1 MRGKARHPI
10 GYEVQ
15 VVLLLGL
22 SYGFAFY
29 DRQMMTFLSPFVIQ
43 EFRLNY
49 FQVGALG
56 AGLSLTWA
64 LGAYA
69 FGRWSDRLG
78 VRKPFLMAALVIFS
92 LCSVLSGLAPEFW
105 SLLASRV
112 LMGAVEGPFLPICL
126 AIVAAAAPAVRR
138 GFDSGVVQNVFGSLL
153 GGALA
158 PLLSVAIAVALGW
171 RASFFTAAIPGLLLA
186 LIVWKCVDE
195 PAKPAPGT
203 QASEPPLGIAAMLGH
218 RNIVL
223 CCVISCLLVG
233 SALLVAIFLPVYLT
247 STRHYSPTL
256 MSNIMAILGFC
267 PPVGGVLLPWL
278 SDRYGRRWPLIG
290 GAALMAITPLAA
302 LYFEGSLPMLVALL
316 FLGWIG
322 MGTFPLF
329 MAVVPAETLAFRGT
343 AAAMGLVVG
352 VGEITGG
359 VFGPL
364 VAGRI
369 ADLFGQAAPLLIAA
383 GFAGAGVLV
392 GLALIETNPRTAR
405 TA

>member
-1 MRGKARHPI
+1 MSTQARGSV

-15 VVLLLGL
+15 VVILLGL

-29 DRQMMTFLSPFVIQ
+29 DRQMMTFLSPFVIK
-43 EFRLNY
+43 EFGLNN

-56 AGLSLTWA
+56 SGLSLTWA

-78 VRKPFLMAALVIFS
+78 VRKPFLVAALVIFS

-105 SLLASRV
+105 SLLGSRV
-112 LMGAVEGPFLPICL
+112 LMGAVEGPFMPICL
-126 AIVAAAAPAVRR
+126 AIVAAAAPAQRR
-138 GFDSGVVQNVFGSLL
+138 GFDSGIVQNVFGSLL

-158 PLLSVAIAVALGW
+158 PVLSVKIAVALGW

-203 QASEPPLGIAAMLGH
+203 LASEPPLSIAAMLGH
-218 RNIVL
+218 RNIAL

-290 GAALMAITPLAA
+290 GAALMTITPLAA

-383 GFAGAGVLV
+383 GLAILGALV
-392 GLALIETNPRTAR
+392 ALAVIETNPRNAR